1 MNRYSPVIRTFVL
14 MAGLTA
20 LLLVIGNLIGG
31 STGLIIAAAI
41 AVAINAGAWFF
52 SDRLALRGARAVPLA
67 EADAPQIYAVTR
79 RLCDRAGIPMPRLYL
94 SPSPQPN
101 AFASGRSPRHAV
113 VCLTQGLL
121 TQMPPDEV
129 EAVIAHELGH
139 IRNRD
144 ILIMSVAAA
153 VAGSIAMI
161 ADWLMWSSIFGDG
174 EEGLG
179 LIGTLAV
186 MIIAPI
192 AAMIIQL
199 AISRQRE
206 FVADRT
212 AAELMGTP
220 RPLASALGRLEH
232 LVAGQPVHVP
242 SAQAPLYI
250 ANPLAGGGIARLF
263 STHPPMAERIARLE
277 SLNA

>member
-1 MNRYSPVIRTFVL
+1 MSRTSPVIRTFVL
-14 MAGLTA
+14 LAGLTA

-31 STGLIIAAAI
+31 STGLIIAAVL

-52 SDRLALRGARAVPLA
+52 SDRLALRGARAVPLTRD
-67 EADAPQIYAVTR
+67 EAPEVYAMTE
-79 RLCDRAGIPMPRLYL
+79 RLVARADIPMPRLYL

-101 AFASGRSPRHAV
+101 AFASGRSPQHAV
-113 VCLTQGLL
+113 VCVTEGLRASL
-121 TQMPPDEV
+121 PPEEV

-139 IRNRD
+139 IKNRD

-153 VAGSIAMI
+153 VAGAIGMV

-179 LIGTLAV
+179 MIGSLAV

-212 AAELMGTP
+212 AADLMGTP
-220 RPLASALGRLEH
+220 EPLARALGRLEAG
-232 LVAGQPVHVP
+232 VAATPVHVP

-250 ANPLAGGGIARLF
+250 ANPLAAGGISRLF
-263 STHPPMAERIARLE
+263 STHPPMAERIRRLRE
-277 SLNA
+277 VA